1 MSKRLVQ
8 LFLLFLISIVGVIFV
23 IRLDGNPIDLWGGL
37 TIRDLLGYVFFGI
50 PLFLLLL
57 TLYRFTMEGKTS
69 LFYITSI
76 IASLGIT
83 IFLWALKFRG
93 VNLISHLEDFF
104 WIFAMILVMLIL
116 PVQLVR
122 FMVIMLNR
130 NKRS

>member
-1 MSKRLVQ
+1 MSKRLAQ
-8 LFLLFLISIVGVIFV
+8 LFLLFFVSIVGIIFV

-57 TLYRFTMEGKTS
+57 TLYQFTMKGKTF

-76 IASLGIT
+76 VASMVIT

-93 VNLISHLEDFF
+93 VNLISHLENFF

-122 FMVIMLNR
+122 FMVILLNR
-130 NKRS
+130 NKKS